1 MIGIKLILTNLTSTY
16 YIIYSRCY
24 GDDANA
30 LGTAFNKNV
39 TAVCEIFSHIN
50 RDYTTC
56 FKGWIDGSK
65 EGFNLTQQKQLL
77 PYD

>member
-30 LGTAFNKNV
+30 LAGRHLTRMLLRCVRFLVILIGITQHALK
-39 TAVCEIFSHIN
+39 
-50 RDYTTC
+50 
-56 FKGWIDGSK
+56 DG
-65 EGFNLTQQKQLL
+65 
-77 PYD
+77 